1 MKKFNNIIAILNL
14 ILGILNI
21 CRFLYYSGHFYVFL
35 WNNLLIGIWCIW
47 IGIKIYE
54 K

>member
-1 MKKFNNIIAILNL
+1 MKKFNNIILVLNI

-21 CRFLYYSGHFYVFL
+21 CKFLYYSGHFYVFL
-35 WNNLLIGIWCIW
+35 WNNLLIGIFCVCL
-47 IGIKIYE
+47 GIKFYN